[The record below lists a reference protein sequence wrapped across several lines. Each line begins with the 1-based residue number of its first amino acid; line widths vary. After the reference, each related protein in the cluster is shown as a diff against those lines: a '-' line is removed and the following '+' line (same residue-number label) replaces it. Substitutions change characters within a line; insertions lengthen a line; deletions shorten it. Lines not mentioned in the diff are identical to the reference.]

1 MKQDYLT
8 PFLKHLSLQMPE
20 QVSEYIN
27 TTGIDNILQK
37 GGDDNPKNNNSE
49 TTALAKMIVN
59 AIKSALTQSNKYLEE
74 RAKREKKIEADKKK
88 IKSMTMANPIDMN
101 YGGGILVF
109 GPDFKIEEMI
119 HMFYAGNTKPMYFS
133 IPVEDTMSDNIVNTN
148 IDIQTPYSSAD
159 ITNKIKTIIK

>member
-8 PFLKHLSLQMPE
+8 PFLKHLSLQIPE

-37 GGDDNPKNNNSE
+37 GGDDKPKNNDSD
-49 TTALAKMIVN
+49 TKALAKMIVN
-59 AIKSALTQSNKYLEE
+59 AITSALTKSDKYLEE
-74 RAKREKKIEADKKK
+74 RNKRKKKIEADKKK

-119 HMFYAGNTKPMYFS
+119 HMFYNEKKPMYFS